1 MPNHPIRLGV
11 IGAGWWST
19 EAHIPGILAHP
30 DARLAALCDPHPGR
44 LAEAAQAYQIEKTYS
59 DYRAMLAGED
69 LDAAIVVTPHATHY
83 ELGRACLERGLHL
96 LVEKPM
102 TLYARDARELVQ
114 TAAARGLTLMTGYNH
129 NFTPQARRAR
139 QVIQS
144 GELGE
149 VEYLDSVFASDMTQ
163 FFGGQVSRDN
173 PPIRTAFKVHGPSEH
188 YNDPHLLGGGQG
200 HLQLTHSVGLLFY
213 VTGLRARRVQ
223 AQMNNL
229 GRKVDMVDA
238 FSVSFENGAVGQV
251 GGTGNSTYGH
261 RLALTVYC
269 TDGCILMDSLTR
281 AAFIRGKDGRNENLL
296 ELSGEEMGRHSTTTN
311 FINVILGRDQSHASG
326 ENAWRAVELLD
337 AAYRSAAQDGQPV
350 NVEDLYQ

>member
-1 MPNHPIRLGV
+1 MITNTVQLGV
-11 IGAGWWST
+11 IGAGWWAT

-30 DARLAALCDPHPGR
+30 NSRLVALCDPHAGR
-44 LAEAAQAYQIEKTYS
+44 LAEAASAYNIKKTYS
-59 DYRAMLAGED
+59 DYREMLEREE

-102 TLYARDARELVQ
+102 TLYARDARDLVH
-114 TAAARGLTLMTGYNH
+114 AAKARGLALATGYNH
-129 NFTPQARRAR
+129 NFTPQALRAH
-139 QVIQS
+139 QVMQE
-144 GELGE
+144 GELGQ
-149 VEYLDSVFASDMTQ
+149 VEYLDSIFASDMTQ
-163 FFGGQVSRDN
+163 FLGGNVSRDH
-173 PPIRTAFKVHGPSEH
+173 PPVRSSFKVHGPSEN
-188 YNDPHLLGGGQG
+188 YNNPQLLGGGQG

-223 AQMNNL
+223 AHMNVL

-251 GGTGNSTYGH
+251 GGTGNSGPGH
-261 RLALTVYC
+261 RMALTVYC
-269 TDGCILMDSLTR
+269 QDGCILIDSL
-281 AAFIRGKDGRNENLL
+281 AQMAFIRGKDGRNENLM
-296 ELSGEEMGRHSTTTN
+296 ELGGGQVSRYPATTN
-311 FINVILGRDQSHASG
+311 FINVILGREESRATG

-350 NVEDLYQ
+350 DVEDLYR